1 MKLTK
6 QKLKQMILESMYT
19 PSTLITDA
27 IAAPDVHPRIKDLL
41 SSDSEDDKRNG
52 LQLLSTLYPD
62 KYGTGKIEDKLQMAR
77 QAYDQAVEAD
87 FGDSFTR
94 ASTDHVHLGS
104 EKYKDTFKKSLPPN
118 AVIENELEDFYSE
131 VFRQRHFKVRRLKIK
146 YDPRF
151 GGQITVETQR
161 LHGEDLRQ
169 LHAFIQHLIYHGI
182 ISGATAEKGRYN
194 YSADIKIQ
202 YN

>member
-19 PSTLITDA
+19 PSTLIDDA
-27 IAAPDVHPRIKDLL
+27 IADPDVHPRIKDLL

-77 QAYDQAVEAD
+77 QAYDQAVEAG

-94 ASTDHVHLGS
+94 ASTDHIHLGS
-104 EKYKDTFKKSLPPN
+104 EKYKDTFKKSLPPK
-118 AVIENELEDFYSE
+118 AVIENELENFYSE
-131 VFRQRHFKVRRLKIK
+131 VFRQRHFKRRRLKIK

-151 GGQITVETQR
+151 GGQITVETQS
-161 LHGEDLRQ
+161 LDSEDLRQ
-169 LHAFIQHLIYHGI
+169 LHAFINNLIFDGI
-182 ISGATAEKGRYN
+182 IAGATAETGPYN
-194 YSADIKIQ
+194 YFAEIKIQ

>member
-19 PSTLITDA
+19 PSTLIDDA
-27 IAAPDVHPRIKDLL
+27 IADPDVDPRIKDLL
-41 SSDSEDDKRNG
+41 SSDREDDKRNG

-77 QAYDQAVEAD
+77 QAYDQAVEAG

-94 ASTDHVHLGS
+94 ASTDHVKLGS
-104 EKYKDTFKKSLPPN
+104 PEYARTFKDASNHRSYTLKNIMDEFFSASRFP
-118 AVIENELEDFYSE
+118 I
-131 VFRQRHFKVRRLKIK
+131 RRLRSH

-151 GGQITVETQR
+151 GGIFTVYSR
-161 LHGEDLRQ
+161 SNRKEDLKQIQAFRQ
-169 LHAFIQHLIYHGI
+169 YLAMQ
-182 ISGATAEKGRYN
+182 GRSSDPIENDKYK
-194 YSADIKIQ
+194 YFLTVRL
-202 YN
+202 